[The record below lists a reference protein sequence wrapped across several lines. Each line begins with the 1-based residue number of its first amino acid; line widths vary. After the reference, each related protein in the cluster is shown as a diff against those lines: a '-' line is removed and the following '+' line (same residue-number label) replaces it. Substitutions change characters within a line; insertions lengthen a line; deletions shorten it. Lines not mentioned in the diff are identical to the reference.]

1 MTCNNA
7 ETTFFIHKHFFCQT
21 PITCTK
27 MCVIMTELILLIM
40 ISSLYVHVFGTHV
53 IIACTCT
60 CIVYNRNYCIVIHVH
75 IVMHIYNYFPNKMLF
90 LSKLSDHHCVS

>member
-53 IIACTCT
+53 IIACTC
-60 CIVYNRNYCIVIHVH
+60 IVYNRNYCIVIHVH